1 MRREEMEGRG
11 KGNENKTKYQ
21 AKICFAARKFNMNE
35 AK

>member
-1 MRREEMEGRG
+1 MKGGRR
-11 KGNENKTKYQ
+11 GNENKTKYQ